1 MKRQPKIQAQADSG
15 ERMKIRDLWRR
26 PDTRFLILFLS
37 LLGVSFTVIALNS
50 VNDAVVVPYTAFIAR
65 TSGGVLRLFGESA
78 TVSGCVVSSPRFA
91 VTIFNGCNGL
101 ITSLIFIS
109 GVLAFPAR
117 WPAKVVGVF
126 GGLLAIQ
133 LINLVRI
140 VSLFYIGVFFPT
152 LFNEAH
158 TSIWQS
164 IVILAG
170 VGLWIAWAHFL
181 GGTERSDS

>member
-1 MKRQPKIQAQADSG
+1 MRLRQ
-15 ERMKIRDLWRR
+15 LWSR
-26 PDTRFLILFLS
+26 PDARFLILFLGI
-37 LLGVSFTVIALNS
+37 LGVGFTVIALRS

-65 TSGGVLRLFGESA
+65 VSGAILRLFGEQA

-117 WPAKVVGVF
+117 WPAKVIGVV
-126 GGLLAIQ
+126 GGLFAIQ
-133 LINLVRI
+133 VINMVRI
-140 VSLFYIGVFFPT
+140 VSLFYIGVYFPA
-152 LFNEAH
+152 LFNDAH

-164 IVILAG
+164 VVILAG
-170 VGLWIAWAHFL
+170 VGLWIAWARL
-181 GGTERSDS
+181 LARPAPQTP

>member
-1 MKRQPKIQAQADSG
+1 M
-15 ERMKIRDLWRR
+15 
-26 PDTRFLILFLS
+26 ILFLGI
-37 LLGVSFTVIALNS
+37 LGVGFTVIALRS

-65 TSGGVLRLFGESA
+65 VSGAILRLFGEQA

-117 WPAKVVGVF
+117 WPAKVIGVV
-126 GGLLAIQ
+126 GGLFAIQ
-133 LINLVRI
+133 VINMVRI
-140 VSLFYIGVFFPT
+140 VSLFYIGVYFPA
-152 LFNEAH
+152 LFNDAH

-164 IVILAG
+164 VVILAG
-170 VGLWIAWAHFL
+170 VGLWIAWARL
-181 GGTERSDS
+181 LARPAPQTP

>member
-1 MKRQPKIQAQADSG
+1 MKLRN
-15 ERMKIRDLWRR
+15 LLRR
-26 PDTRFLILFLS
+26 PDARFLILFLGI
-37 LLGVSFTVIALNS
+37 LGVGFTVIALRS

-65 TSGGVLRLFGESA
+65 VSGAILRLFGEQA

-117 WPAKVVGVF
+117 WPAKVIGVV
-126 GGLLAIQ
+126 GGLFAIQ
-133 LINLVRI
+133 VINMVRI
-140 VSLFYIGVFFPT
+140 VSLFYIGVFFPA
-152 LFNEAH
+152 LFNDAH

-164 IVILAG
+164 VVILAG
-170 VGLWIAWAHFL
+170 VGLWIAWARLFARPEPH
-181 GGTERSDS
+181 TP